1 VLSILA
7 GRVTEDA
14 FVDVRMPTLGQP
26 VKRSFLPLLISQAV
40 NLQQSG
46 AQEFQIAL
54 AASHEVAALQ

>member
-1 VLSILA
+1 MHVLMCGCPHLA
-7 GRVTEDA
+7 SLSNA
-14 FVDVRMPTLGQP
+14 H
-26 VKRSFLPLLISQAV
+26 FLPLLISQAV